1 MRYDP
6 TVNIKKRWDG
16 KRYFGTKL
24 YPTIPISPTDFYV
37 VTNDT
42 DSLDNLAFKYY
53 KNPTLWWVLAHA
65 NNIGKGRMSVP
76 AGIQLRVPSNVTAIL
91 NAYDALNS

>member
-6 TVNIKKRWDG
+6 TINIKTRWDG

-24 YPTIPISPTDFYV
+24 YPPIPVSPTDFYV

-53 KNPTLWWVLAHA
+53 KNPTLWWVLAQA

-91 NAYDALNS
+91 NTYNRLNS

>member
-6 TVNIKKRWDG
+6 TINIKTRWDG

-24 YPTIPISPTDFYV
+24 YPPIPVSPTDFYV

-53 KNPTLWWVLAHA
+53 KNPTL
-65 NNIGKGRMSVP
+65 
-76 AGIQLRVPSNVTAIL
+76 
-91 NAYDALNS
+91 